1 MELAPQERTAV
12 AAISAPEASTISAAL
27 ILSGDAMERIFK
39 FAEVMARGIATVPKH
54 LQGNSA
60 DCLAVTMQA
69 TQWGLNPFAVAQKT
83 HLTQSGALGYESQLI
98 SAVITSSDA
107 VTGQPEYEYFGD
119 WDKILGKVE
128 ERKSEKTNGKYY
140 VATYTKADEVGLGVI
155 CRLTLRGESAPRE
168 MKVLMTQCYPRFST
182 QWATDP
188 KQQIAYVAIRKWSRL
203 YAPGLILGVKAP
215 DEDDIQEPPREMG
228 NVEIVESQE
237 ASDDLKAQA
246 RKAAEGGNVSFR
258 RWFKTISEADRTKL
272 SPMRPEL
279 EAIWTKA
286 DQARTVTDVAQSP
299 AAAPAPTQA
308 QPTATPA
315 AQAPAQDQPQVTF
328 EWVLAKMN
336 QAKNEDAL
344 NVAADWMGELNDP
357 EERRKLSAR
366 YDERLAEI
374 NSKA

>member
-1 MELAPQERTAV
+1 MAV
-12 AAISAPEASTISAAL
+12 
-27 ILSGDAMERIFK
+27 
-39 FAEVMARGIATVPKH
+39 V
-54 LQGNSA
+54 
-60 DCLAVTMQA
+60 MQA
-69 TQWGLNPFAVAQKT
+69 TQWNMNPFAVAQKT
-83 HLTQSGALGYESQLI
+83 HLVNGTLGYEAQLV
-98 SAVITSSDA
+98 SAVINNSGA
-107 VTGQPEYEYFGD
+107 VLDRFHFEWFGD
-119 WDKILGKVE
+119 WEKIIGKFKSVE
-128 ERKSEKTNGKYY
+128 SKTKKDDNGYPKKY
-140 VATYTKADEVGLGVI
+140 VVPDWDTKDEMGLGVRVWATI
-155 CRLTLRGESAPRE
+155 RGESEPRTLE
-168 MKVLMTQCYPRFST
+168 LLMTQARTRNST
-182 QWATDP
+182 LWTEDP
-188 KQQIAYVAIRKWSRL
+188 KQQLAYLAQKRWARL
-203 YAPGLILGVKAP
+203 YAPDVILGVYTP
-215 DEDDIQEPPREMG
+215 DEIQEAQPMREMG
-228 NVEIVESQE
+228 NVEIVEPEQ

-286 DQARTVTDVAQSP
+286 DQARTVTDVAQP
-299 AAAPAPTQA
+299 PTATPTPTQA
-308 QPTATPA
+308 QPTAAPA